1 MASPSPTRR
10 FEFDTVFD
18 GEGGVF
24 QPARKVTYSAAE
36 VERLQAEA
44 MAEGERRMMATLQG
58 QTAQALGVIGQALSH
73 VMPALAQA
81 VHEHR
86 EASARL
92 ALAAAGRIADAALER
107 FPEAPARAALDA
119 LSREIEAAPR
129 LAIAL
134 PADVA
139 ESVGQV
145 LQQAAETAAYA
156 GQITVRADPSL
167 PPAAFV
173 FDWGDG
179 KASYDP
185 AAAAA
190 RVSEA
195 LEAALAAEGLHAEPL
210 PPELGSPHG

>member
-1 MASPSPTRR
+1 MTSPAPSRR

-18 GEGGVF
+18 GDGGVF
-24 QPARKVTYSAAE
+24 ESTRKASYSPSE

-58 QTAQALGVIGQALSH
+58 QTAQSLAVIGQALSH
-73 VMPALAQA
+73 VLPALAQA

-119 LSREIEAAPR
+119 LAREIEAAPR
-129 LAIAL
+129 LSISV
-134 PADVA
+134 PEETA
-139 ESVGQV
+139 ESVGKV

-156 GQITVRADPSL
+156 GQITVRSDPSL

-179 KASYDP
+179 KAAYDP

-190 RVSEA
+190 RVSAA

-210 PPELGSPHG
+210 PPELGSPNG